1 MGILSLTPLSQSE
14 WISVSLAI
22 PLQLMNGSRFH
33 CLSDLC
39 KSLLLFLEFEDI
51 LEPLQCLSYYRDLVK
66 VSEDIFSHCLF
77 YHPINMLARL

>member
-1 MGILSLTPLSQSE
+1 MFLVGILMGILSLTPLSQSE

-39 KSLLLFLEFEDI
+39 KSLLLFLAFEDI

-66 VSEDIFSHCLF
+66 VSEDRF
-77 YHPINMLARL
+77 YLIVPP